1 MIFSWLRERR
11 RRSLRSGP
19 FPEPWREALEQNVRD
34 YRDLG
39 QDEQATVRRYVQVF
53 AAEKHWE
60 GCGGLTITDEVR
72 VTIAAQVGILVLGL
86 GDQYFDHVLSIL
98 IYPAAY
104 VAPGAAT
111 SSGAGV
117 AEADSARLGEAWYRG
132 PVVLSWTDV
141 LAGGRRRTHGNV
153 VYHEF
158 AHQLD
163 MLNGRNVDG
172 TPPLETAQQDRRW
185 LEVTDE
191 EFRRLTHECAHGRH
205 TLIDCY
211 GATNRAEF
219 FAVITETFL
228 TRPHALQELHPELYA
243 ILSEVY
249 RQDPARR
256 STARR

>member
-1 MIFSWLRERR
+1 VEH
-11 RRSLRSGP
+11 
-19 FPEPWREALEQNVRD
+19 NVRD
-34 YRDLG
+34 YHDLSPA
-39 QDEQATVRRYVQVF
+39 EQATVRRYVQVF

-72 VTIAAQVGILVLGL
+72 VSIAAQVGILVLGL
-86 GDQYFDHVLSIL
+86 GEQYFDHVLSIL
-98 IYPAAY
+98 VYPAAY

-111 SSGAGV
+111 SPGGVV

-141 LAGGRRRTHGNV
+141 LAGGQRRTHGNV

-191 EFRRLTHECAHGRH
+191 EFRRLTHECANGHH

-228 TRPHALQELHPELYA
+228 TRPHAMQERHAELYA
-243 ILSEVY
+243 VMSEVY
-249 RQDPARR
+249 KQDPARR
-256 STARR
+256 SIARRQPAGASERRSG